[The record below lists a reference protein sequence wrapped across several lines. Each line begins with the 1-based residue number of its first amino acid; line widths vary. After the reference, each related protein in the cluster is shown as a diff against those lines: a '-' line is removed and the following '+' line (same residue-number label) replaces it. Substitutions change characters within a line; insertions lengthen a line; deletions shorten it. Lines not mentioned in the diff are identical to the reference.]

1 MSFSDL
7 FGSGEHLRNLGHFA
21 SIVNL
26 AAVDGEINSE
36 EEEQLRRFAR
46 KLDIDEEEYNLV
58 LKNPKSF
65 PINPHNNVQERLE
78 RLYDLLK
85 IIFSDHEIDEEEM
98 DLLKKYAIG
107 LGFSGEASEGI
118 IRRSV
123 QIFSG
128 KLDFDDYL
136 YLLRKE

>member
-26 AAVDGEINSE
+26 AAVDGDINVH

-46 KLDIDEEEYNLV
+46 KLDIDEEEYTLV

-65 PINPHNNVQERLE
+65 PINAHNNVQERLE
-78 RLYDLLK
+78 RLHDLFK
-85 IIFSDHEIDEEEM
+85 IVFSDHEIDEEEI

-107 LGFSGEASEGI
+107 LGFSSEVSEGI
-118 IRRSV
+118 IKRSV

-128 KLDFDDYL
+128 KISFEDYL

>member
-26 AAVDGEINSE
+26 AAVDGDINSD

-46 KLDIDEEEYNLV
+46 KLNIDEEEYNLV

>member
-26 AAVDGEINSE
+26 AAVDGDINAQE
-36 EEEQLRRFAR
+36 EAQLRRFAR
-46 KLDIDEEEYNLV
+46 KLDIGEEEYSLV

-78 RLYDLLK
+78 RLHDLLK
-85 IIFSDHEIDEEEM
+85 IIFSDHDIDDEEM

-107 LGFSGEASEGI
+107 QGFSSEASEGI
-118 IRRSV
+118 IRRSE
-123 QIFSG
+123 QIFIVNNR
-128 KLDFDDYL
+128 F
-136 YLLRKE
+136 E

>member
-1 MSFSDL
+1 M
-7 FGSGEHLRNLGHFA
+7 
-21 SIVNL
+21 
-26 AAVDGEINSE
+26 
-36 EEEQLRRFAR
+36 
-46 KLDIDEEEYNLV
+46 

-65 PINPHNNVQERLE
+65 PINPHNSVQERLE
-78 RLYDLLK
+78 RLHDLLK
-85 IIFSDHEIDEEEM
+85 IIFSDHEIDAEEM

-107 LGFSGEASEGI
+107 LGFSSEASEGI

-128 KLDFDDYL
+128 NISFEDYL

>member
-1 MSFSDL
+1 M
-7 FGSGEHLRNLGHFA
+7 
-21 SIVNL
+21 
-26 AAVDGEINSE
+26 
-36 EEEQLRRFAR
+36 
-46 KLDIDEEEYNLV
+46 

-118 IRRSV
+118 IKRSV

>member
-26 AAVDGEINSE
+26 AAVDGDINSE
-36 EEEQLRRFAR
+36 EEEQLRRFAK
-46 KLDIDEEEYNLV
+46 KLDIDEEEYSLV